1 MRHLLRG
8 ELIKTVTTRTVV
20 GFALGGV
27 AFAVLNVLVIAVASG
42 KLDKVPEKEE
52 ALSGLPILL
61 LLWGLVGAAGEYR
74 HRTAAPAAL
83 VSRRG
88 RGAVLSARM
97 VAYALTGLL
106 LGALTTAVSVG
117 LALPL
122 LSDQPGPGLTSG
134 DVGAVVAGNLVA
146 FVLSAILGA
155 ALGALIRS
163 PVLGVVVL
171 LIVNFAVVPLLSG
184 VSESGADLTPFGAA
198 GVLSRMTHDTS
209 LSVVASGWV
218 LAAWTVAVT
227 LAAVVVER
235 RRDLA

>member
-1 MRHLLRG
+1 MRG
-8 ELIKTVTTRTVV
+8 ELIKTVTTRTVL
-20 GFALGGV
+20 GFAVGGV
-27 AFAVLNVLVIAVASG
+27 AFTVVNVLAVAVASG
-42 KLDKVPEKEE
+42 TLDEVPEKEE

-83 VSRRG
+83 VGRRD
-88 RGAVLSARM
+88 RGVVLSARIA
-97 VAYALTGLL
+97 AYALTGLL
-106 LGALTTAVSVG
+106 LGTLTSLVSVG

-146 FVLSAILGA
+146 FVLSAIMGA

-171 LIVNFAVVPLLSG
+171 LIVNFAVVPLLSD
-184 VSESGADLTPFGAA
+184 VSEAGTNLTPFGAA
-198 GVLSRMTHDTS
+198 GILSRMTHHTT
-209 LSVVASGWV
+209 LSVVDAGWV

-227 LAAVVVER
+227 LVAVVVER

>member
-1 MRHLLRG
+1 MSHLVRG
-8 ELIKTVTTRTVV
+8 ELIKTVTTRTVL
-20 GFALGGV
+20 GFAVGGV
-27 AFAVLNVLVIAVASG
+27 AFTVVNVLAVAVASG
-42 KLDKVPEKEE
+42 TLDEVPEKEE

-83 VSRRG
+83 VGRRD
-88 RGAVLSARM
+88 RGVVLSARIA
-97 VAYALTGLL
+97 AYALTGLL
-106 LGALTTAVSVG
+106 LGTLTSLVSVG

-146 FVLSAILGA
+146 FVLSAIMGA

-171 LIVNFAVVPLLSG
+171 LIVNFAVVPLLSD
-184 VSESGADLTPFGAA
+184 VSEAGTNLTPFGAA
-198 GVLSRMTHDTS
+198 GILSRMTHHTT
-209 LSVVASGWV
+209 LSVVDAGWV

-227 LAAVVVER
+227 LVAVVVER

>member
-1 MRHLLRG
+1 MSHLVRG
-8 ELIKTVTTRTVV
+8 ELIKTVTTRTLLGFVV
-20 GFALGGV
+20 GGV
-27 AFAVLNVLVIAVASG
+27 AFAVLNVLVVTVASG
-42 KLDKVPEKEE
+42 TLDEAAEKEE
-52 ALSGLPILL
+52 ALAGLPVLL

-83 VSRRG
+83 VGRRD
-88 RGAVLSARM
+88 RGVVLSARIA
-97 VAYALTGLL
+97 AYALTGLL
-106 LGALTTAVSVG
+106 LGTLTTLVSVG

-146 FVLSAILGA
+146 FVLSAVLGA

-171 LIVNFAVVPLLSG
+171 LIVNFAVVPLLSDAWETG
-184 VSESGADLTPFGAA
+184 VNLTPFGAA
-198 GVLSRMTHDTS
+198 GVLSRMTHHTT
-209 LSVVASGWV
+209 LSVVAAGWV

-227 LAAVVVER
+227 LVAVLVER